1 MTEKSPRIMRCQKTW
16 GDPNQKAAS
25 CVIVAGALVDVSVGE
40 SADLVSFC
48 RAEWPRLVG
57 TLSLYTGDGLLA
69 EDLAQESLARACRDW
84 HKVRRLDAPEAWLH
98 RVAINLANSHF
109 RRWAAWRRARVR
121 VEGAA
126 RLTVPDP
133 DPAAA
138 LAVRSA
144 VAALPKPLREVLVL
158 RYFAD
163 LSVREVAEVTGRP
176 EGSVKRLTSE
186 AIDCLRAAGLIELRK
201 PAADAH

>member
-1 MTEKSPRIMRCQKTW
+1 M
-16 GDPNQKAAS
+16 GG
-25 CVIVAGALVDVSVGE
+25 VLVDVSVGE

-57 TLSLYTGDGLLA
+57 ALSLYIGDGLVA
-69 EDLAQESLARACRDW
+69 EDLAQEALARACRDW
-84 HKVRRLDAPEAWLH
+84 RKVRRLDSPEAWLH

-109 RRWAAWRRARVR
+109 RRRAAWRRARVR
-121 VEGAA
+121 VESEA
-126 RLTVPDP
+126 RVTVPAP
-133 DPAAA
+133 DPAGA
-138 LAVRSA
+138 LAVRTA

-163 LSVREVAEVTGRP
+163 LSVREVAAATGRP

-186 AIDCLRAAGLIELRK
+186 AIERLRGAGLIERRK